1 MESHITMLMQ
11 LIDDASEHLPN
22 NMYLEM
28 CNTIKKVH
36 DASINKPVRVQA
48 PVMFT
53 PVPAP
58 APMYFSVSNLTLSKH
73 LLKSGEQKGDIII
86 ARGNYF
92 KVQRKC
98 ASHITLVPATHNSD
112 NTFTFN
118 KDLTFKYP
126 TRDESILYTV
136 AYRRSF

>member
-1 MESHITMLMQ
+1 MLMQ

-22 NMYLEM
+22 NIYLEM
-28 CNTIKKVH
+28 CNSIKKIH
-36 DASINKPVRVQA
+36 DASINKPVPVQA
-48 PVMFT
+48 PVMFR
-53 PVPAP
+53 PIP
-58 APMYFSVSNLTLSKH
+58 APMYFSVSNLILSKH
-73 LLKSGEQKGDIII
+73 LLKSGEEKGDIII

-98 ASHITLVPATHNSD
+98 ASHITLVPATYNGD

-136 AYRRSF
+136 AYRRNLSIYRY